1 MSALV
6 LLGLGWSA
14 SLIAS
19 SAMLAGVDSGSVRVP
34 LQGATDALMNYAG
47 AGAAAVAGPV
57 LALDGFR
64 GVNLVASVLLV
75 PAVVLAVV
83 AVRRR
88 GPDEEGRGA
97 RRRRGRRPARRA
109 PPHPDGRR
117 PPPPATTAVRSRAD
131 LSRPARPG
139 RDITKPVVSEYSL
152 TYSRGMAPTSTSG
165 RAAPMAPEQ
174 RRAAIVGSTLAL
186 IRQHGAQVS
195 TRQIAEAAGVAEGTI
210 FRVFPNKDALICAAT
225 DAAFD
230 PGPVVQQIR
239 SVPADQPLEQRLL
252 QVATIMQERLRSVIE
267 LLTVLRLGAPPGE
280 GHGHGPERGYGQRA
294 AEAAPGPPGT
304 RTTRPTTRRSSRPSP
319 TSCAPTATS

>member
-1 MSALV
+1 
-6 LLGLGWSA
+6 
-14 SLIAS
+14 
-19 SAMLAGVDSGSVRVP
+19 
-34 LQGATDALMNYAG
+34 
-47 AGAAAVAGPV
+47 
-57 LALDGFR
+57 
-64 GVNLVASVLLV
+64 
-75 PAVVLAVV
+75 
-83 AVRRR
+83 
-88 GPDEEGRGA
+88 
-97 RRRRGRRPARRA
+97 
-109 PPHPDGRR
+109 
-117 PPPPATTAVRSRAD
+117 
-131 LSRPARPG
+131 
-139 RDITKPVVSEYSL
+139 
-152 TYSRGMAPTSTSG
+152 MAPTSTSG

-280 GHGHGPERGYGQRA
+280 GHGHGPGHGHGRGHEGGEQGRA
-294 AEAAPGPPGT
+294 PEVSGHPHPAPDHAPIVEAIADLV
-304 RTTRPTTRRSSRPSP
+304 RPDRDQLTCEPEQVARLMRLLCFAGSHPRIADGMPLTPQEVVGLLLDGVRAHP
-319 TSCAPTATS
+319 APTAANPTGDRPC